1 MAVRIFSRQELLD
14 LVWSAPMRSVAAELG
29 LSDVG
34 LKKAV
39 VKAGIPTPPQGH
51 WNRVAAGKKA
61 PPKPALPPRKFGA
74 SDQIQF
80 GSSPWYNAQPD
91 YPIDEPPPPAPEF
104 EESLE
109 AVRVRAAKAV
119 GKIAVARDLKAAH
132 PAIRQILADEEARAE
147 KVRASRW
154 SSSWDQPR
162 FTAPLDQR
170 RLRLLNAVCLGVA
183 KAGLRASL
191 WGKEFPV
198 ISIAGD
204 DASVPVIVQKMVM
217 KGKNAETDKRLSIIA
232 GKIPD
237 QSERILRRWD
247 DPPEGKLEAII
258 TDVAV
263 DLVVLVEEQ
272 FRAERMRRH
281 EWRLEHREQCIEKA
295 RLARLEAERKERER
309 REALEQARIDRL
321 LQDADQLQKAQL
333 IRQYVAEVGRHLEA
347 APAPAAAAFK
357 DWSGWALAQA
367 DRIDPVRNGSFLERI
382 EDEDMDNENG
392 A

>member
-1 MAVRIFSRQELLD
+1 MAVRTFSRQQLLD

-39 VKAGIPTPPQGH
+39 VKAGIPIPPQGH

-91 YPIDEPPPPAPEF
+91 YPIDEPPTPAPEF
-104 EESLE
+104 DEPLE
-109 AVRVRAAKAV
+109 AVRRRAEKAV

-132 PAIRQILADEEARAE
+132 PAIRQILADEAARAE

-154 SSSWDQPR
+154 PSSWDQPR
-162 FTAPLDQR
+162 FTASLDQR
-170 RLRLLNAVCLGVA
+170 RLRLLNAICLGVA
-183 KAGLRASL
+183 KAGLKASL
-191 WGKEFPV
+191 WRQEVPV

-217 KGKNAETDKRLSIIA
+217 KGKNAETDNRLSIIA
-232 GKIPD
+232 GMIPD

-247 DPPEGKLEAII
+247 DPPDGKLEALI

-263 DLVVLVEEQ
+263 DLVVLIEER

-295 RLARLEAERKERER
+295 RLAKLEAERKERER

-321 LQDADQLQKAQL
+321 LYDADQLQKAQL

-347 APAPAAAAFK
+347 APHPAAQDFRE
-357 DWSGWALAQA
+357 WSGWALAQA
-367 DRIDPVRNGSFLERI
+367 DRIDPVRNSSFLERI
-382 EDEDMDNENG
+382 EDNDLDDEEG